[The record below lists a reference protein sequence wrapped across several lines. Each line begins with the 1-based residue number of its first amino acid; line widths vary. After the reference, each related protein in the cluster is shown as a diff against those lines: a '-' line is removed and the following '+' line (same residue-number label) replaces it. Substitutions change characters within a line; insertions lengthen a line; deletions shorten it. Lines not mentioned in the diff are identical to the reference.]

1 MQIHAKFVKKK
12 KKFKKI
18 MNKRRIR
25 KSEQVM
31 TSDLSHAVIKT
42 PCGNAA
48 SLDIASLQN
57 FFLSRIIK

>member
-1 MQIHAKFVKKK
+1 
-12 KKFKKI
+12 

-48 SLDIASLQN
+48 SLDIAS
-57 FFLSRIIK
+57 